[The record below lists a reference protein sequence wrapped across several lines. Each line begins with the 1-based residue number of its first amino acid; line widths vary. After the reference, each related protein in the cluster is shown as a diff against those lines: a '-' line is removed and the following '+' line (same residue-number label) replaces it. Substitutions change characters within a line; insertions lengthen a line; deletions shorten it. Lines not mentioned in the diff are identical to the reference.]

1 MGLGIVNVSSPG
13 VTQAFEPGNGI
24 KFTSKEGN
32 PDITVISAEGVSSL
46 ELKGIRIKTAPTK
59 TSYYAGESFNNAGL
73 VVEASYGYGLAEEV
87 TGYTISPSGALS
99 AGTTKVTI
107 TYSEGGKTF
116 SAEQAITVTKRSVA
130 IPTVKTNPTYNGS
143 SQSPAYNNY
152 DASKMT
158 ISGNT
163 SGTNA
168 GSYEVTFT
176 LNNTDLNQWSDGTTA
191 AKKVSWTMN
200 KKAGSLTLSASAVTL
215 DTSNLTKTVTATREG
230 TGAITASSNNT
241 SIATVSVSGTTI
253 TISHV
258 NKASGTATITVNVAA
273 DGNHTAP
280 ASKTITVTA
289 AFVSTTLNSNS
300 WATIK
305 DVSDAGTGANYWSVG
320 DQKSIVINGTIGTLS
335 ASNISINVFILGF
348 NHNSSKE
355 GTKRIHFQIGKINN
369 KLTGLCTS
377 TIHNWGASASDFTM
391 NGNSSSNSTN
401 AGGWNNCKMRKT
413 TLGNSN
419 SPTSPLANSFMA
431 ALPADLRAVMKSV
444 TKYTDN
450 TGNSSNV
457 AGNVTATT
465 DYLWLLAEFEIF
477 GTRSYANRYEQNSQL
492 QYDYY
497 KAGNSKIFYNHSNAS
512 QAVTCWER
520 SPYYANGTYF
530 CFVNNNG
537 NAGYDSSGGSY
548 AVAPCFAV

>member
-477 GTRSYANRYEQNSQL
+477 GTRSYANQYEQNSQL

-512 QAVTCWER
+512 QAVYCWGR
-520 SPYYANGTYF
+520 SPYYNNSTYF
-530 CFVNNNG
+530 RVVSNG
-537 NAGYDSSGGSY
+537 GAADSSHSGYSF

>member
-168 GSYEVTFT
+168 GSYKVTFT
-176 LNNTDLNQWSDGTTA
+176 LNNTDLNQWSDRTTA

-391 NGNSSSNSTN
+391 NGNSPSNSTN

-512 QAVTCWER
+512 QAVHCWER
-520 SPYYANGTYF
+520 SPCYGDSTSF
-530 CFVNNNG
+530 CIVANNG
-537 NAGYDSSGGSY
+537 YASSNSSGRSS

>member
-377 TIHNWGASASDFTM
+377 TIHNWGAPASDFTM

-477 GTRSYANRYEQNSQL
+477 GTRSYANQYEQNSQL

-512 QAVTCWER
+512 QAVHCWER
-520 SPYYANGTYF
+520 SPYCNNSTYF
-530 CFVNNNG
+530 CSVNHNG
-537 NAGYDSSGGSY
+537 NAGNSYSGLSY

>member
-477 GTRSYANRYEQNSQL
+477 GTRSYANQYEQNSQL

-512 QAVTCWER
+512 QAVACWER
-520 SPYYANGTYF
+520 SPYYYNSTHF
-530 CFVNNNG
+530 CVVDNNG
-537 NAGYDSSGGSY
+537 NANFSHSGSSY

>member
-512 QAVTCWER
+512 QAVRCWER
-520 SPYYANGTYF
+520 SPYYDNSTSF
-530 CFVNNNG
+530 CLVSLSG
-537 NAGYDSSGGSY
+537 NALYDHSGYSF

>member
-24 KFTSKEGN
+24 KFTPKENN
-32 PDITVISAEGVSSL
+32 PEITVISAEGVSSL

-73 VVEASYGYGLAEEV
+73 VIEASYGYGLAEEV

-143 SQSPAYNNY
+143 SQSPAYDNY

-176 LNNTDLNQWSDGTTA
+176 LNNTDLYQWSDGTTA

-215 DTSNLTKTVTATREG
+215 DTSNLTKSITVTREG
-230 TGAITASSNNT
+230 TGTITASSSNT

-258 NKASGTATITVNVAA
+258 NKASG
-273 DGNHTAP
+273 
-280 ASKTITVTA
+280 S
-289 AFVSTTLNSNS
+289 
-300 WATIK
+300 
-305 DVSDAGTGANYWSVG
+305 
-320 DQKSIVINGTIGTLS
+320 
-335 ASNISINVFILGF
+335 
-348 NHNSSKE
+348 
-355 GTKRIHFQIGKINN
+355 
-369 KLTGLCTS
+369 
-377 TIHNWGASASDFTM
+377 
-391 NGNSSSNSTN
+391 
-401 AGGWNNCKMRKT
+401 
-413 TLGNSN
+413 
-419 SPTSPLANSFMA
+419 
-431 ALPADLRAVMKSV
+431 
-444 TKYTDN
+444 
-450 TGNSSNV
+450 
-457 AGNVTATT
+457 ATT
-465 DYLWLLAEFEIF
+465 CI
-477 GTRSYANRYEQNSQL
+477 
-492 QYDYY
+492 
-497 KAGNSKIFYNHSNAS
+497 
-512 QAVTCWER
+512 
-520 SPYYANGTYF
+520 
-530 CFVNNNG
+530 
-537 NAGYDSSGGSY
+537 
-548 AVAPCFAV
+548 

>member
-13 VTQAFEPGNGI
+13 VAQAFEPGNGI
-24 KFTSKEGN
+24 KFTPKEDN
-32 PDITVISAEGVSSL
+32 PDITIISAEGVSSL

-99 AGTTKVTI
+99 AGITKVTI

-320 DQKSIVINGTIGTLS
+320 DQKTVTLNGTFGTVS
-335 ASNISINVFILGF
+335 FSNLSINVFILGF

-355 GTKRIHFQIGKINN
+355 GTKRIHFQFGKINN
-369 KLTGLCTS
+369 KMVGFCS
-377 TIHNWGASASDFTM
+377 SNYGNWGNSTADMTM
-391 NGNSSSNSTN
+391 NGSGQSYTN
-401 AGGWNNCKMRKT
+401 AGGWNGCTMRKT
-413 TLGNSN
+413 TLGNN
-419 SPTSPLANSFMA
+419 NPPTNPLANSFMST
-431 ALPADLRAVMKSV
+431 LPSDLRAVMKSV

-450 TGNSSNV
+450 IGNSSNV

-465 DYLWLLAEFEIF
+465 DYLWLLAEFEIQ
-477 GTRSYANRYEQNSQL
+477 GARTYANQYEQNSQL

-497 KAGNSKIFYNHSNAS
+497 KAGNSKIFYNHTNTANA
-512 QAVTCWER
+512 VICWCR
-520 SPYYANGTYF
+520 SAYYDNGFYFCYVYSTGGAAGTY
-530 CFVNNNG
+530 
-537 NAGYDSSGGSY
+537 SSFSL
-548 AVAPCFAV
+548 AAAPCFAV

>member
-512 QAVTCWER
+512 QAVFCWER
-520 SPYYANGTYF
+520 SPCSNNGTTF
-530 CFVNNNG
+530 CIVYYNG
-537 NAGYDSSGGSY
+537 NAYTTSSGYSY